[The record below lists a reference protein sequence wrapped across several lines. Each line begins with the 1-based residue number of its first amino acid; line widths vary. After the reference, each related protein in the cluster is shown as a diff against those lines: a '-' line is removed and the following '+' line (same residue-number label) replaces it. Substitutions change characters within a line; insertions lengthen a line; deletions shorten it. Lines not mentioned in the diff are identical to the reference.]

1 MEIWKKSGRIRFK
14 VKLNKTMKK
23 YRKLDNAGAVSPLLL
38 GLVAVI
44 LMFIIALFYGLN
56 QKSKVS
62 DYELNLGKK
71 VATEVEAQKKLIS
84 DQKQAEFDEREKA
97 PYKFWT
103 SPTQYGSIKV
113 GFPKT
118 WSYYLS
124 LSDVGGGGDKEV
136 DLYAHPDYVPGLA
149 SESKYAL
156 RLTLESTDYN
166 QALEQY
172 RRDSEE
178 KKLSISTIQN
188 SNVSGVKIRGSIG
201 DEVNGTMV
209 IFPIRDKVLSVW
221 TESPDYE
228 ADFENIV
235 LKNLSF
241 IP

>member
-71 VATEVEAQKKLIS
+71 VATEVEAKKKLIS

-201 DEVNGTMV
+201 E
-209 IFPIRDKVLSVW
+209 KVL
-221 TESPDYE
+221 
-228 ADFENIV
+228 F
-235 LKNLSF
+235 
-241 IP
+241 